1 MLIRFFSSFHSSLIF
16 SLISHSKIIIY
27 CLLDNIFLFTILE
40 TSKFCRGE
48 DILDKK
54 PIGIF
59 DSGIGGLTVFKE
71 IRKRFPYED
80 IIYFGDTARV
90 PYGPKSRN
98 TVIGYSIQNARFL
111 IQQGAKIIVIACNTS
126 SATALIELQKL
137 LPVPVLG
144 VIEPGAIS
152 AVKVTGNKRIG
163 VIGTEGTIRS
173 QAYSSAISKLDKN
186 CNVFNKPCPLFVPL
200 AEEGWE
206 DHEVTLLT
214 IKEYLTSLLQND
226 IDTLVLGC
234 THYPILKTSIQKFV
248 GNRITLVDSAQAVT
262 DKLDEILPNRE
273 TKEIGKDNFYVSDNE
288 AKFKQIASKIL
299 DTKIDNLIKV
309 KLGEGWFLN

>member
-1 MLIRFFSSFHSSLIF
+1 M
-16 SLISHSKIIIY
+16 
-27 CLLDNIFLFTILE
+27 
-40 TSKFCRGE
+40 
-48 DILDKK
+48 DKK

-59 DSGIGGLTVFKE
+59 DSGVGGLTVFKE
-71 IRKRFPYED
+71 IRRRFPYED

-98 TVIGYSIQNARFL
+98 TVIEYSVQNARFL

-144 VIEPGAIS
+144 VIEPGALS
-152 AVKVTGNKRIG
+152 AVKVTDNKRIG

-173 QAYSSAISKLDKN
+173 QAYSSAISKLDEN
-186 CNVFNKPCPLFVPL
+186 CNVFSKPCPLFVPL
-200 AEEGWE
+200 VEEGWE
-206 DHEVTLLT
+206 DHEVTQLT
-214 IKEYLTSLLQND
+214 IKEYLTSLLQKD

-248 GNRITLVDSAQAVT
+248 GNKITLVDSAQAVT
-262 DKLDEILPNRE
+262 DKLEEILPNRE

-299 DTKIDNLIKV
+299 DMEIDKLIKV
-309 KLGEGWFLN
+309 KLGEGWFLK